1 MTQDTLLYVMTA
13 AVAVSA
19 IAIVIQLL
27 ILLDVHRRVKPA
39 VEQVTRLAPKVE
51 SLVETTQRSV
61 QESRAQIQEITV
73 KVNTVLDSAKQQLA
87 RIDEVMADATA
98 RAKIQLDRVDMV
110 LDDTVSRVHETVTIL
125 HNGVMRPMREVA
137 AVASGI
143 RAALQ
148 YFMRGG
154 RPSVAQAT
162 SDEEMFI

>member
-1 MTQDTLLYVMTA
+1 MTQETLLYVMTA

-19 IAIVIQLL
+19 IAILIQLL
-27 ILLDVHRRVKPA
+27 ILFGLYRRVKPA
-39 VEQVTRLAPKVE
+39 VERVTMLAPKIE

-61 QESRAQIQEITV
+61 QESKAQIQEITA

-98 RAKIQLDRVDMV
+98 RAKIQLDRLDLV
-110 LDDTVSRVHETVTIL
+110 LDDTVSRVHETVTVL
-125 HNGVMRPMREVA
+125 HNGVMRPLREVA
-137 AVASGI
+137 AVGAGI
-143 RAALQ
+143 RAAFQ
-148 YFMRGG
+148 YLVRGG